1 MVAVFH
7 AWPNIEELHRKS
19 TTSGEKSLIH
29 QIKAPIFPDTVFAI
43 ETTYEAQFYFS
54 MEDKPE
60 IDN

>member
-1 MVAVFH
+1 MAKYRRITEKEHNFR
-7 AWPNIEELHRKS
+7 RKIS
-19 TTSGEKSLIH
+19 HH
-29 QIKAPIFPDTVFAI
+29 QIKAPIFPETVFDI